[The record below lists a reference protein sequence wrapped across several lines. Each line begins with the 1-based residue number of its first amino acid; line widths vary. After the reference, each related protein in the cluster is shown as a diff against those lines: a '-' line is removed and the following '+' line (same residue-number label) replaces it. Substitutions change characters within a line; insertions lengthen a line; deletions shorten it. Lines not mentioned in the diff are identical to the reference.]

1 VTAAAA
7 DRPLLRRLPW
17 LAVIVATLV
26 ATLLRLRLLDAG
38 PDVDVDAFA
47 HALIA
52 RRLLLEWRD
61 ITIHW
66 VWLPLWHLVGA
77 VGAATGHDLSVQR
90 AVSALASGASPLVLT
105 ALLRERD
112 RESYTP
118 FLAGVIC
125 ALWPLHVVM
134 GATAQP
140 ESAFQLL
147 TLLTCLTWERKQPV
161 ATGVLL
167 GLAALL
173 RYEAWVLP
181 GVFALLWWA
190 QGRERRGLWAW
201 MIPGAVIVGWVL
213 LHRAMTG
220 EWFWFLRENRLYIAR
235 AWREL
240 RIHERQPPSLRL
252 APVWY
257 LAAIPWLSMG
267 PPLLFAIP
275 GVPPVVRR
283 APRSL
288 ALMGLVLLAF
298 VTAVWVARTNLGLMR
313 HFVALIPFYATLVA
327 SGITAV
333 AALTARALGRPSMA
347 RALALGLCLAVVQHV
362 ARGPLERQVRWAT
375 RDSRRLYVQERAVAS
390 VLRANL
396 DERARVFCD
405 VRSLE
410 VFTQLPPWRFI
421 RWRVSDVSDFTLLVE
436 ASQRGRV
443 LVVTD
448 PSRATQLRAG
458 VRVLHRDATLVVL
471 RRDAPA
477 VLDPRI
483 VAMPAAD

>member
-1 VTAAAA
+1 M
-7 DRPLLRRLPW
+7 
-17 LAVIVATLV
+17 
-26 ATLLRLRLLDAG
+26 
-38 PDVDVDAFA
+38 
-47 HALIA
+47 
-52 RRLLLEWRD
+52 
-61 ITIHW
+61 
-66 VWLPLWHLVGA
+66 
-77 VGAATGHDLSVQR
+77 GAA
-90 AVSALASGASPLVLT
+90 
-105 ALLRERD
+105 
-112 RESYTP
+112 
-118 FLAGVIC
+118 
-125 ALWPLHVVM
+125 
-134 GATAQP
+134 
-140 ESAFQLL
+140 
-147 TLLTCLTWERKQPV
+147 
-161 ATGVLL
+161 
-167 GLAALL
+167 
-173 RYEAWVLP
+173 

-201 MIPGAVIVGWVL
+201 TIPGAVIVAWVL

-235 AWREL
+235 AWQEL
-240 RIHERQPPSLRL
+240 RLHERQPPSLRL

-275 GVPPVVRR
+275 GLPPVVRR

-362 ARGPLERQVRWAT
+362 ARGPWRSRCAGRPATPVGSMCRARGGLGAARQPRQAG
-375 RDSRRLYVQERAVAS
+375 AG
-390 VLRANL
+390 VLR
-396 DERARVFCD
+396 RALAGD
-405 VRSLE
+405 LHAA
-410 VFTQLPPWRFI
+410 PPWRFI

-458 VRVLHRDATLVVL
+458 VRVLYRDATLVVL

-477 VLDPRI
+477 VLNPRV